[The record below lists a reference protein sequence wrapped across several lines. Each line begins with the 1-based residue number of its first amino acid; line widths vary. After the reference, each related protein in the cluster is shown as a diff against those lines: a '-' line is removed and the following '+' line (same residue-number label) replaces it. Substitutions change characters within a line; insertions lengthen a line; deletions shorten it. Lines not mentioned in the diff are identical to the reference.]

1 MHRDSF
7 KSQFSEL
14 VESFSIRKSRLFAP
28 FFILSLS
35 LLLRTNNSVMALI
48 KHSVVSW
55 KLVIYIY
62 IYKIHLRG
70 FHRINTGI

>member
-14 VESFSIRKSRLFAP
+14 VKSFRIRKSRFFAP
-28 FFILSLS
+28 FFVLSLS

-62 IYKIHLRG
+62 I
-70 FHRINTGI
+70 